1 METLF
6 ARARRRAP
14 SHARWV
20 VGLKVISHMRRKLP
34 KTFQVPQ
41 VCAVTDFDV
50 HSFWACQPC
59 ERFFVAR
66 NSGKLTLAHHGV
78 DPDTVT
84 VAGIPIV
91 PAFAAVEG
99 KTELGLKLLGLEGPA
114 QGKRVVL
121 LMSGGGDV
129 FEVYAQLLKCETPL
143 QIVVVCGRQADVRSR
158 LAKVPV
164 PAKHASKLEGF
175 TRVMHQYL
183 SAADV
188 IITKPG
194 GLTTSEALATGT
206 VMAVVN
212 PLPGQE
218 LRNADM
224 ILEGGAGIKI
234 NDTFLISHKLDRI
247 FSDEG
252 GKRFSR
258 MQSNA
263 KALGMRR
270 RSFSRGGEIERKF
283 ARLELSLT
291 KHIDFST

>member
-1 METLF
+1 M
-6 ARARRRAP
+6 
-14 SHARWV
+14 
-20 VGLKVISHMRRKLP
+20 
-34 KTFQVPQ
+34 
-41 VCAVTDFDV
+41 
-50 HSFWACQPC
+50 WAAC

-84 VAGIPIV
+84 VTGIPIV

-99 KTELGLKLLGLEGPA
+99 KTECLKMLGLEGPA
-114 QGKRVVL
+114 EGKKVVL

-183 SAADV
+183 SAADL

-206 VMAVVN
+206 VMGVVN

-252 GKRFSR
+252 GKRFAR

-270 RSFSRGGEIERKF
+270 RSFS
-283 ARLELSLT
+283 
-291 KHIDFST
+291 